1 VQSHQVPPF
10 SRYKVRQYVVPAH
23 GFVRVTI
30 ATMPEAG
37 SSLPLRLIFAPDDGS
52 VAPSAPGSPIY

>member
-1 VQSHQVPPF
+1 
-10 SRYKVRQYVVPAH
+10 
-23 GFVRVTI
+23 VTI
-30 ATMPEAG
+30 ATIPEAG